1 MNQESVAWS
10 VGCSCWRSRRVFHG
24 CFQVFPSVLL
34 GEINAACDANKWEDL
49 KLNILLKWLL

>member
-1 MNQESVAWS
+1 ML
-10 VGCSCWRSRRVFHG
+10 HG

-34 GEINAACDANKWEDL
+34 GEISAACDANKREDF